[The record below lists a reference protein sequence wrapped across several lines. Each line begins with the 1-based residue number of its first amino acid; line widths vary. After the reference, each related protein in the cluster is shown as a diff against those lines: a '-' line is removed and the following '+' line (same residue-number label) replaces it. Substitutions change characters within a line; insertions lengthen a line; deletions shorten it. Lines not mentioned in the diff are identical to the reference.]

1 MNEFKRS
8 IERNHKTQIT
18 HKQFEQETR
27 SQSDF
32 NLTWIPFHY
41 KSFVMIAIIFAF
53 SQFLC
58 NPFLTQYCGQ
68 AAALVISHGVI
79 SSVLVAVVFWAIEA
93 KTRITKVIVCKI
105 LFLCFDF
112 WWFFT
117 CYSYDFETV
126 GGFI

>member
-1 MNEFKRS
+1 MSFKRS

-68 AAALVISHGVI
+68 AAHLLFRMGLYLVC
-79 SSVLVAVVFWAIEA
+79 LLL
-93 KTRITKVIVCKI
+93 
-105 LFLCFDF
+105 LFF
-112 WWFFT
+112 
-117 CYSYDFETV
+117 
-126 GGFI
+126 GP

>member
-1 MNEFKRS
+1 MSFKRS

-79 SSVLVAVVFWAIEA
+79 SSVLVAVVFCAIEA
-93 KTRITKVIVCKI
+93 KRASLQS
-105 LFLCFDF
+105 LFVRYCFCALIF
-112 WWFFT
+112 
-117 CYSYDFETV
+117 
-126 GGFI
+126 GGFSLAIAMILKL